1 MSHTIHVWY
10 IYLHLVDVYDKCR
23 YYIPCMDAM
32 GVAKINQSH
41 GSYYILIPW
50 RIHGTIVYLPTFTWL
65 IWYIAVGTFLP
76 LPRIDPLGSPPTPR
90 AAACLVFT
98 GKLPWSWSALR
109 SPGCLQKT
117 RNGLNW
123 HLTYPKDPW
132 DWYNYLPGPSKGCQ
146 LNAKGWRI
154 DTL

>member
-1 MSHTIHVWY
+1 METHRNQPKCPIPSMYGIFT
-10 IYLHLVDVYDKCR
+10 LHLVDVYDKCR

-98 GKLPWSWSALR
+98 GKLPWSWSALEESR
-109 SPGCLQKT
+109 DAYKKT
-117 RNGLNW
+117 RKRTQLTSNIPKGSMGLV
-123 HLTYPKDPW
+123 
-132 DWYNYLPGPSKGCQ
+132 
-146 LNAKGWRI
+146 
-154 DTL
+154 